1 MINTKPEPPA
11 DIDLTVR
18 RALEEDVGDGDIT
31 ASLVPPGATA
41 TATLL
46 SRESA
51 VVCGAP
57 WFERVFEI
65 LDPKVRIRWQ
75 VSEGESIE
83 PDTLLCTLEGNA
95 RALLTGE
102 RTALNFLQTCSG
114 TATAARRFANAIAGT
129 SCRILDTRK
138 TLPGLRAAQKY
149 ATACGGVTNH
159 RMGLFDGVLI
169 KENHLI
175 ACGGIRQA
183 VETARASA
191 PDLPVEVEVESLDEC
206 RNALDAGAD
215 ILMLDNFSLPDM
227 REAVALNRRRG
238 DKAALL
244 EASGNVELERLPEIA
259 ATGVDFI
266 SVGAITK
273 HVRAIDLS
281 MRFSISDL
289 QQKNNINR

>member
-1 MINTKPEPPA
+1 MINGMPEPPP
-11 DIDLTVR
+11 DIELTVR
-18 RALEEDVGDGDIT
+18 RALEEDVGGGDIT
-31 ASLVPPGATA
+31 ASLVPPEATA
-41 TATLL
+41 TATLI

-51 VVCGAP
+51 VICGVP

-65 LDPKVRIRWQ
+65 LDPRVRIHWL
-75 VSEGESIE
+75 VSEGQGVA

-114 TATAARRFANAIAGT
+114 TATTARQFAEAVAGT

-138 TLPGLRAAQKY
+138 TLPGLRSAQKY
-149 ATACGGVTNH
+149 AAACGGVKNH

-175 ACGGIRQA
+175 AAGSIRLA
-183 VETARASA
+183 VDAARASA

-206 RNALDAGAD
+206 REALDAGAD
-215 ILMLDNFSLPDM
+215 ILMLDNFSLSDM
-227 REAVALNRRRG
+227 REAIAMNRRRG
-238 DKAALL
+238 DQAAAL
-244 EASGNVELERLPEIA
+244 EASGNVELERLAEIA

-273 HVRAIDLS
+273 HVRAVDLS
-281 MRFSISDL
+281 MRFKLTSLTD
-289 QQKNNINR
+289 KNS

>member
-1 MINTKPEPPA
+1 MINTKPEPPS

-31 ASLVPPGATA
+31 AGLVPPETTA

-51 VVCGAP
+51 VICGVP

-65 LDPKVRIRWQ
+65 LDPKVRIRWH
-75 VSEGESIE
+75 VSEGKSVE

-114 TATAARRFANAIAGT
+114 TATAARRFANAISGT

-149 ATACGGVTNH
+149 ATACGGATNH
-159 RMGLFDGVLI
+159 RMGLFDGILI

-175 ACGGIRQA
+175 ACGSIRQA

-191 PDLPVEVEVESLDEC
+191 PGMPVEVDVESLDEC
-206 RNALDAGAD
+206 RDALDAGAD

-227 REAVALNRRRG
+227 REAVALNRGRG

-244 EASGNVELERLPEIA
+244 EASGNVEMDRLTEIA

-281 MRFSISDL
+281 MRFSLRES
-289 QQKNNINR
+289 K

>member
-18 RALEEDVGDGDIT
+18 RALQDDVGDGDIT
-31 ASLVPPGATA
+31 ASLVPPEAKA

-51 VVCGAP
+51 VVCGVP
-57 WFERVFEI
+57 WFEMVFEI
-65 LDPKVRIRWQ
+65 LDPEVRIRWK
-75 VSEGESIE
+75 VSEGESVE

-114 TATAARRFANAIAGT
+114 TATAARRFASAVAGT

-138 TLPGLRAAQKY
+138 TLPCLRSAQKY

-175 ACGGIRQA
+175 ACGSIRQA
-183 VETARASA
+183 VQTARASA
-191 PDLPVEVEVESLDEC
+191 PDLPVEVEVESMDEC
-206 RNALDAGAD
+206 RHALDAGAA

-244 EASGNVELERLPEIA
+244 EASGNVELERLSEIA
-259 ATGVDFI
+259 DTGVDFI

-281 MRFSISDL
+281 MRFSITDSE
-289 QQKNNINR
+289 

>member
-31 ASLVPPGATA
+31 ASLVPPEAKA

-51 VVCGAP
+51 VVCGVP

-65 LDPKVRIRWQ
+65 LDPEVRIRWK
-75 VSEGESIE
+75 VSEGESVE

-114 TATAARRFANAIAGT
+114 TATAARRFASAVAGT

-138 TLPGLRAAQKY
+138 TLPCLRSAQKY

-175 ACGGIRQA
+175 ACGSIRQA
-183 VETARASA
+183 VQTARASA
-191 PDLPVEVEVESLDEC
+191 PDLPVEVEVESMDEC
-206 RNALDAGAD
+206 RHALDAGAD

-259 ATGVDFI
+259 DTGVDFI

-281 MRFSISDL
+281 MRFSITDSE
-289 QQKNNINR
+289 

>member
-206 RNALDAGAD
+206 RDALDAGAD

>member
-1 MINTKPEPPA
+1 MIHSMPEPPQ

-18 RALEEDVGDGDIT
+18 RALEEDVGAGDIT
-31 ASLVPPGATA
+31 ASLVPADTTA
-41 TATLL
+41 TATLV

-51 VVCGAP
+51 VICGVP
-57 WFERVFEI
+57 WFERVFGI
-65 LDPKVRIRWQ
+65 LDPRVRIRWH
-75 VSEGESIE
+75 VSEGSSIE
-83 PDTLLCTLEGNA
+83 PNSLLCTIEGNA

-102 RTALNFLQTCSG
+102 RTALNFLQTLSG
-114 TATAARRFANAIAGT
+114 TATAARRFADAVAGT

-138 TLPGLRAAQKY
+138 TLPGLRTAQKY
-149 ATACGGVTNH
+149 ATACGGVRNH
-159 RMGLFDGVLI
+159 RVGLFDGVLV

-183 VETARASA
+183 VQTARASA

-206 RNALDAGAD
+206 RDALDAGAD
-215 ILMLDNFSLPDM
+215 ILMLDNFSLTDM

-244 EASGNVELERLPEIA
+244 EASGNVELERLTEIA

-281 MRFSISDL
+281 MRFTL
-289 QQKNNINR
+289 QKAG

>member
-31 ASLVPPGATA
+31 ASLVPPEAKA

-51 VVCGAP
+51 VVCGVP

-65 LDPKVRIRWQ
+65 LDPEVRICWK
-75 VSEGESIE
+75 VSEGESVE

-114 TATAARRFANAIAGT
+114 TATAARRFASAVAGT

-138 TLPGLRAAQKY
+138 TLPCLRSAQKY

-175 ACGGIRQA
+175 ACGSIRQA
-183 VETARASA
+183 VHTARASA
-191 PDLPVEVEVESLDEC
+191 PDLPVEVEVESMDEC
-206 RNALDAGAD
+206 RHALDAGAD

-244 EASGNVELERLPEIA
+244 EASGNVELERLSEIA
-259 ATGVDFI
+259 DTGVDFI

-281 MRFSISDL
+281 MRFSITDSE
-289 QQKNNINR
+289 

>member
-18 RALEEDVGDGDIT
+18 RALEEDVGAGDIT

-206 RNALDAGAD
+206 RDALDAGAD

>member
-31 ASLVPPGATA
+31 ASLVPPEAKA

-51 VVCGAP
+51 VVCGVP

-65 LDPKVRIRWQ
+65 LDPEVRIRWK
-75 VSEGESIE
+75 VSEGESVE

-114 TATAARRFANAIAGT
+114 TATAARRFASAVAGT

-138 TLPGLRAAQKY
+138 TLPCLRSAQKY

-159 RMGLFDGVLI
+159 RMGLFDCVLI

-175 ACGGIRQA
+175 ACGSIRQA
-183 VETARASA
+183 VQTARASA
-191 PDLPVEVEVESLDEC
+191 PDLPVEVEVESMDEC
-206 RNALDAGAD
+206 RHALDAGAD

-244 EASGNVELERLPEIA
+244 EASGNVELERLSEIA
-259 ATGVDFI
+259 DTGVDFI

-281 MRFSISDL
+281 MRFSITDSE
-289 QQKNNINR
+289 

>member
-191 PDLPVEVEVESLDEC
+191 PELPVEVEVESLDEC
-206 RNALDAGAD
+206 RDALDADAD

-289 QQKNNINR
+289 QQKNNRNR

>member
-31 ASLVPPGATA
+31 ASLVPPEAKA

-51 VVCGAP
+51 VVCGVP

-65 LDPKVRIRWQ
+65 LDPEVRIRWK
-75 VSEGESIE
+75 VSEGESVE

-114 TATAARRFANAIAGT
+114 TATVARRFASAVAGT

-138 TLPGLRAAQKY
+138 TLPCLRSAQKY

-175 ACGGIRQA
+175 ACGSIRQA
-183 VETARASA
+183 VQTARASA
-191 PDLPVEVEVESLDEC
+191 PDLPVEVEVESMDEC
-206 RNALDAGAD
+206 RDALEAGAD

-244 EASGNVELERLPEIA
+244 EASGNVELERLSEIA
-259 ATGVDFI
+259 DTGVDFI

-281 MRFSISDL
+281 MRFSITDSE
-289 QQKNNINR
+289 

>member
-31 ASLVPPGATA
+31 ASLVPPEAKA

-51 VVCGAP
+51 VVCGVP

-65 LDPKVRIRWQ
+65 LDPEVRIRWK
-75 VSEGESIE
+75 VSEGESVE

-114 TATAARRFANAIAGT
+114 TATAARRFASAVAGT

-138 TLPGLRAAQKY
+138 TLPCLRSAQKY

-175 ACGGIRQA
+175 ACGSIRQA
-183 VETARASA
+183 VQTARASA
-191 PDLPVEVEVESLDEC
+191 PDLPVEVEVESMDEC
-206 RNALDAGAD
+206 RDALEAGAD

-244 EASGNVELERLPEIA
+244 EASGNVELERLSEIA
-259 ATGVDFI
+259 DTGVDFI

-281 MRFSISDL
+281 MRFSITDSE
-289 QQKNNINR
+289 

>member
-138 TLPGLRAAQKY
+138 TLPGLRSAQKY

-175 ACGGIRQA
+175 ACGGIRQT

-206 RNALDAGAD
+206 RDALDAGAD

>member
-206 RNALDAGAD
+206 RDALDADAD

-289 QQKNNINR
+289 QQKNNRNR

>member
-206 RNALDAGAD
+206 RDALDAGAD

-273 HVRAIDLS
+273 HVRAI
-281 MRFSISDL
+281 
-289 QQKNNINR
+289 

>member
-1 MINTKPEPPA
+1 MINTKPEPPS

-31 ASLVPPGATA
+31 AGLVPPETTA

-51 VVCGAP
+51 VICGVP

-65 LDPKVRIRWQ
+65 LDPKVRIRWH
-75 VSEGESIE
+75 VSEGKSVE

-114 TATAARRFANAIAGT
+114 TATAARRFANAISGT

-149 ATACGGVTNH
+149 ATACGGATNH
-159 RMGLFDGVLI
+159 RMGLFDGILI

-175 ACGGIRQA
+175 ACGSIRQA

-191 PDLPVEVEVESLDEC
+191 PGMPVEVEVESLDEC
-206 RNALDAGAD
+206 RDALDAGAD

-227 REAVALNRRRG
+227 REAVALNRGRG

-244 EASGNVELERLPEIA
+244 EASGNVEMDRLTEIA

-281 MRFSISDL
+281 MRFSLRES
-289 QQKNNINR
+289 K

>member
-206 RNALDAGAD
+206 RDALDAGAD

-289 QQKNNINR
+289 QQKNNRNR

>member
-41 TATLL
+41 AATLL

-95 RALLTGE
+95 RALLTG
-102 RTALNFLQTCSG
+102 
-114 TATAARRFANAIAGT
+114 
-129 SCRILDTRK
+129 
-138 TLPGLRAAQKY
+138 
-149 ATACGGVTNH
+149 
-159 RMGLFDGVLI
+159 
-169 KENHLI
+169 
-175 ACGGIRQA
+175 
-183 VETARASA
+183 
-191 PDLPVEVEVESLDEC
+191 
-206 RNALDAGAD
+206 
-215 ILMLDNFSLPDM
+215 
-227 REAVALNRRRG
+227 
-238 DKAALL
+238 
-244 EASGNVELERLPEIA
+244 
-259 ATGVDFI
+259 
-266 SVGAITK
+266 
-273 HVRAIDLS
+273 
-281 MRFSISDL
+281 
-289 QQKNNINR
+289 

>member
-1 MINTKPEPPA
+1 MIHSMPEPPQ

-18 RALEEDVGDGDIT
+18 RALEEDVGAGDIT
-31 ASLVPPGATA
+31 ASLVPADTTA
-41 TATLL
+41 TATLV

-51 VVCGAP
+51 VICGVP
-57 WFERVFEI
+57 WFERVFGI
-65 LDPKVRIRWQ
+65 LDPRVRIRWH
-75 VSEGESIE
+75 VSEGSSIE
-83 PDTLLCTLEGNA
+83 PNSLLCTIEGNA

-102 RTALNFLQTCSG
+102 RTALNFLQTLSG
-114 TATAARRFANAIAGT
+114 TATAARRFADAVAGT

-138 TLPGLRAAQKY
+138 TLPGLRTAQKY
-149 ATACGGVTNH
+149 ATACGGVRNH
-159 RMGLFDGVLI
+159 RVGLFDGVLV

-183 VETARASA
+183 VQTARASA

-206 RNALDAGAD
+206 RDALDAGAD
-215 ILMLDNFSLPDM
+215 ILMLDNFSLTDM

-244 EASGNVELERLPEIA
+244 EASGNVELERLTEIA

-281 MRFSISDL
+281 MRFTL
-289 QQKNNINR
+289 QEAG